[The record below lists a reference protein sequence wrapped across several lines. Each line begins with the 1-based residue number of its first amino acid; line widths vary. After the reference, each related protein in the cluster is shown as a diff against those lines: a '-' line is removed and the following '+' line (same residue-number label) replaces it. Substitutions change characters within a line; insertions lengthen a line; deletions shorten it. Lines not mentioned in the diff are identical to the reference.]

1 MTVSTS
7 TATQLP
13 TSDRSYMARAIQ
25 LAELGRY
32 STMPNPRVGCVLVR
46 DGRIVG
52 EGFHERAGQGHA
64 EVNAL
69 AQAGEMAR
77 GATAYVTLE
86 PCSHTGKTGPCCE
99 ALTRAG
105 VARVVFAMQDP
116 NPLVSGRGVN
126 FLRQAGVEV
135 AGPLLESEARQLN
148 PGFIRRM
155 ETGRPLVRCK
165 LAMSVDGRTAMAS
178 GESQW
183 ITGPAARAD
192 VQRLRAQSCAI
203 ITGIGSILLDDSSLT
218 VREHELKV
226 PNAGLAAAIQPLRV
240 VLDSNQQLRAG
251 AKVLQSPARSL
262 VVSARPSPDAELTAA
277 GIEQLSLAGAD
288 GRVDLALLLD
298 ELGRRQCNEVLV
310 EAGAQLAGAFL
321 QQGLLDEI
329 IIFMAP
335 KLLGSSA
342 RPLFD
347 LPLTQMAQQVPLII
361 TDMRAVGDD
370 WRITARPDTAVSAQ

>member
-1 MTVSTS
+1 MTESTS
-7 TATQLP
+7 PETRLSTA
-13 TSDRSYMARAIQ
+13 DRAYMARAIQ
-25 LAELGRY
+25 LAEQGRY

-69 AQAGEMAR
+69 AQAGELAR

-105 VARVVFAMQDP
+105 VARVVLAMQDP
-116 NPLVSGRGVN
+116 NPLVSGRGLN
-126 FLRQAGVEV
+126 FLRQAGVV
-135 AGPLLESEARQLN
+135 VDGPLLESEARQLN

-203 ITGIGSILLDDSSLT
+203 ITGIGSILKDDSSLT

-262 VVSARPSPDAELTAA
+262 VVSACPRPDPTLTAA
-277 GIEQLSLAGAD
+277 GVEQLSLAGAD

-329 IIFMAP
+329 IIYMAP
-335 KLLGSSA
+335 KLLGSTA

-347 LPLTQMAQQVPLII
+347 LPLTQMADQVALTI
-361 TDMRAVGDD
+361 TDLRAVGDD
-370 WRITARPDTAVSAQ
+370 WRITARPGAAV